1 LANNRHDRQAPS
13 PGITARFRP
22 RDIRDKIYPDLERFP
37 DIWGLFGGRS
47 TIRTGLIDRL
57 RTAVIFLQ
65 GRLSTASSYR
75 AASTPSRPTLLSWT
89 AHRTHRPCSH
99 IMWLFSRH
107 QPSEAQHG
115 SAGSSNHLSLE
126 SFSEVGRA
134 QRRGCPQQ
142 PIATHW
148 MAVGD
153 RPSIVRRLSADI
165 NHGGASLGEST
176 RLNPRLTSLHV

>member
-1 LANNRHDRQAPS
+1 MTGKLPPLGSRRAFDRGTCATRSTLTWKDFQIF
-13 PGITARFRP
+13 GVF
-22 RDIRDKIYPDLERFP
+22 LE
-37 DIWGLFGGRS
+37 GRS

-75 AASTPSRPTLLSWT
+75 AASTPSRPRLLSWT
-89 AHRTHRPCSH
+89 AHELTDRARTSCGCFQALAERGSTRLDRP
-99 IMWLFSRH
+99 
-107 QPSEAQHG
+107 Q
-115 SAGSSNHLSLE
+115 SSNHLSLE

-176 RLNPRLTSLHV
+176 RLNPRLTSSHV